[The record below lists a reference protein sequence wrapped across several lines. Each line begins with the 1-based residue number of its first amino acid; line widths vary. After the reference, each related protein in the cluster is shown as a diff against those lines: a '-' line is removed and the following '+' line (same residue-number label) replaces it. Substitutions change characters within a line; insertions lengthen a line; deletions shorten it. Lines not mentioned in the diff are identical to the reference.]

1 MAAEQTPDLSQLSE
15 DERRQVLLVLQKAK
29 ASSTS
34 VVLIRKRKQF
44 NRRIEF
50 VCELEIHSIPTK
62 ELHILIQVQL
72 SGETESDIGCMKR
85 P

>member
-50 VCELEIHSIPTK
+50 VCELEIYSI
-62 ELHILIQVQL
+62 
-72 SGETESDIGCMKR
+72 SN
-85 P
+85 